1 MKGQHIGG
9 TRSQRGK
16 DEQAMGSFP
25 VYVVED
31 DELSRTLIAR
41 QLGNLGRE
49 CRMFEHATA
58 FLADAQELDPGI
70 VVLDLRLPG
79 MSGLDLLDQM
89 GDAAGPF
96 AVVVYSASSEVSDA
110 IGAFRRGVI
119 DFLRKPSTPE
129 ELARMLE
136 AGDAYLQSRKEEIER
151 RSLADSIKLTAREKE
166 VLVALAAGKQ
176 SKAIAY
182 ELDISIRTVE
192 MHRANVVGKLNARG
206 TTHALARAKEL
217 GLI

>member
-1 MKGQHIGG
+1 
-9 TRSQRGK
+9 
-16 DEQAMGSFP
+16 MGSFP

-31 DELSRTLIAR
+31 DELARTLIAR

-49 CRMFEHATA
+49 CTMFEHATA
-58 FLADAQELDPGI
+58 FLAEAQGLDPGI

-79 MSGLDLLDQM
+79 MSGLDLLDEM
-89 GDAAGPF
+89 GGAAGPF
-96 AVVVYSASSEVSDA
+96 AVIVYSASSEVSDA

-119 DFLRKPSTPE
+119 DFLRKPSAPD
-129 ELARMLE
+129 ELARVLE
-136 AGDAYLQSRKEEIER
+136 AGDAFLETQQEEIRR
-151 RSLADSIKLTAREKE
+151 RSLAESIKLTGREKE

-176 SKAIAY
+176 SKAIAF

-192 MHRANVVGKLNARG
+192 MHRANVVAKLQARG

>member
-1 MKGQHIGG
+1 
-9 TRSQRGK
+9 
-16 DEQAMGSFP
+16 MGSFP

-31 DELSRTLIAR
+31 DELARKLIAR
-41 QLGNLGRE
+41 QLENLGRE
-49 CRMFEHATA
+49 CSMFEHATA
-58 FLADAQELDPGI
+58 FLGQAAELDPGI

-89 GDAAGPF
+89 AGDAAQF
-96 AVVVYSASSEVSDA
+96 AVIVYSASSEVSDA

-129 ELARMLE
+129 ELGRVLG
-136 AGDAYLQSRKEEIER
+136 AGDAYLKERKEELRR
-151 RSLADSIKLTAREKE
+151 RSLAESIKLTAREKE
-166 VLVALAAGKQ
+166 VLDALAAGKQ
-176 SKAIAY
+176 SKTIAF

-192 MHRANVVGKLNARG
+192 MHRANVVSKLQARG
-206 TTHALARAKEL
+206 TTHALAKAKEL

>member
-1 MKGQHIGG
+1 
-9 TRSQRGK
+9 
-16 DEQAMGSFP
+16 MGSFP

-31 DELSRTLIAR
+31 DQLARTLIAR

-58 FLADAQELDPGI
+58 FLGEAPALDPG
-70 VVLDLRLPG
+70 VVMLDLRLPG
-79 MSGLDLLDQM
+79 MSGLDLLDQL
-89 GDAAGPF
+89 GGEAALFG
-96 AVVVYSASSEVSDA
+96 VIVYSASSEVSDA

-129 ELARMLE
+129 ELARVLE
-136 AGDAYLQSRKEEIER
+136 AGDAYLAARQEEIRR
-151 RSLADSIKLTAREKE
+151 RSLAESIRLTGREKE
-166 VLVALAAGKQ
+166 VLIALAAGKQ

-192 MHRANVVGKLNARG
+192 MHRANVVTKLGARS
-206 TTHALARAKEL
+206 TTHALAKAKEL